1 MRKLTITI
9 PDDFYKTFVSFIKH
23 IPEVSIEE
31 DETYKNLKY
40 RDILDETPIWQL
52 KNTSEEK

>member
-9 PDDFYKTFVSFIKH
+9 PDDFYETFVSFIKH
-23 IPEVSIEE
+23 IPEVSVEE
-31 DETYKNLKY
+31 DETYKKLKY